1 MSFPRLAG
9 PTAMTDR
16 DPLLAPFE
24 ALIGTWS
31 TEAKHRLFDEVVLG
45 SATYEWLE
53 GGHFIVL
60 RSHNDHELFPDAI
73 SVIGRPESGEGLVLE
88 YFDSRGVRRTY
99 GVSLEDGV
107 MRWWRDHPG
116 FDQRAYAKLGPDAF
130 EFVFQLAE
138 TPGEWVDD
146 LRTTYRR
153 GA

>member
-116 FDQRAYAKLGPDAF
+116 FDQRAYATLGPDGF

-153 GA
+153 DA